1 MVKNDDFFQYLEEI
15 KTKGEFLPSEE
26 FIKKPKIPVVKEEEK
41 KLPVVIRKRRRR
53 ASAWKSEIVVQE
65 VRKMRNRTSKLKTID
80 NLPASEY
87 MLRFDQAAKKHRF
100 RVKRLSDGRSV
111 YQLGKGPVKISVISG
126 IHGEER
132 SGPVALL
139 AWLELTKKGYLIPGH
154 VTLLVCPL
162 VGHEAWNH
170 RRRHEKGKMNLNSVW
185 ARQSPPKYI
194 HELKKE
200 LRRFKSK
207 VFLDIHEDST
217 IRDNEPYIFRHQMVR
232 GKILDLQGAL
242 GVSPR
247 KGLWK
252 SPKYR
257 GTSETFVYD
266 TGCFETSTL
275 ETPQTKS
282 LRSRVGFDL
291 AAIKWVLENTSEDET
306 TT

>member
-1 MVKNDDFFQYLEEI
+1 MVQNDDFYQYLEEI
-15 KTKGEFLPSEE
+15 KLGSGFLPSEE
-26 FIKKPKIPVVKEEEK
+26 FIKKPKVISTFPVVVEK
-41 KLPVVIRKRRRR
+41 PRVIKKRRRR
-53 ASAWKSEIVVQE
+53 GSAWKSEIVVQE

-111 YQLGKGPVKISVISG
+111 YQLGKGPVKISIISG

-132 SGPVALL
+132 AGPVSLL
-139 AWLELTKKGYLIPGH
+139 AWLELTKKGYLIPEH

-162 VGHEAWNH
+162 VGHEAWNN
-170 RRRHEKGKMNLNSVW
+170 RRRHESGKTNLNSVW
-185 ARQSPPKYI
+185 ARERAPKYI

-200 LRRFKSK
+200 LRRFKSQ

-217 IRDNEPYIFRHQMVR
+217 IRDNEPYIFRHQMIR
-232 GKILDLQGAL
+232 GKILELQGAL

-306 TT
+306 KT